1 MANLVKRRPL
11 EGWDSGSSPDTETIK
26 NKEYY
31 MPFEKVDIKALV
43 DREKKKS
50 LAFRFWWA
58 YYSVYYWF
66 VSITYRIF
74 KK

>member
-1 MANLVKRRPL
+1 
-11 EGWDSGSSPDTETIK
+11 
-26 NKEYY
+26 

-58 YYSVYYWF
+58 YYGVYYWF